1 MKHNAR
7 FFMLTRTFLGCLVLL
22 SGCATS
28 QPSSRPP
35 NIPLPSSQSQS
46 LLQETKAEAEELR
59 SALAAERIAIAKQ
72 QAEVRATQHELS
84 DIRKRE
90 AMMIEEIGHFKAEI
104 ARLKADREQMH
115 KENAQLHGKTSDMP
129 QLLQLMT
136 EIRSLQT
143 SLNSLVS
150 DVHLLKTDMT
160 TLKTA
165 FRNNRKAIQVSGQH
179 SQSFVNTQTQEGNII
194 TVQPG
199 DSLWN
204 IARTHGVSV
213 QQLQELNNLESDL
226 IFPGQ
231 QLHLRMKVA
240 QQHDT
245 DKPSTT
251 EVSSPSEPAEK
262 P

>member
-7 FFMLTRTFLGCLVLL
+7 FLMLTHTLLGCLLLL

-28 QPSSRPP
+28 QPVSRPP
-35 NIPLPSSQSQS
+35 SILLPSSQSPS
-46 LLQETKAEAEELR
+46 LLEETKAEAEELR
-59 SALAAERIAIAKQ
+59 SALAAERIALAKQ
-72 QAEVRATQHELS
+72 QAEVRAAQHELS

-90 AMMIEEIGHFKAEI
+90 AMMIEEIRHFKEEI
-104 ARLKADREQMH
+104 AQLKADREHMH
-115 KENAQLHGKTSDMP
+115 TENAQLRGKTNDIP

-150 DVHLLKTDMT
+150 DVHLLKTDIS

-165 FRNNRKAIQVSGQH
+165 FRNNQKTIQVNRQRSR
-179 SQSFVNTQTQEGNII
+179 SFVHTQKSEGNML

-204 IARTHGVSV
+204 IARTHGISV
-213 QQLQELNNLESDL
+213 QQLQELNNLEGTL

-231 QLHLRMKVA
+231 QLYLRMKVV

-245 DKPSTT
+245 NKASTN
-251 EVSSPSEPAEK
+251 EVSSPLEPAEN